1 MAKHRGTSYGALQ
14 TPQQQK
20 VTSGSLPSSSIDG
33 RPVSRGHDDAEVGAC
48 GDQDAPESCRPGD
61 GETWAKVKDF
71 YTRNLGLLFVFL
83 AQGCGACMS
92 VAAKLLINDDSG
104 SFNALHVIFVRM
116 LATAI
121 LGLLY
126 MWWKSVPDAPFGD
139 RSVRGL
145 LVLRGASGFTGLLG
159 LYYSLSYL
167 PLSDATFISFI
178 IPTITAIVCFVFL
191 KEPMTKHETFA
202 GVLAFTGVLLI
213 ARPTFLFGSS
223 SSSSSSPSLD
233 EDPAAAATA
242 ATANVSGDYFF
253 STLAP
258 TPPAVSPTQRTL
270 AIIGGV
276 GGCFCAATSYATIRV
291 IGKRA
296 HSLVSVNYFA
306 MVATVGSAVAI
317 LLHPDLEF
325 VFPDRLRHWLLFLL
339 IGVAGFLLQFLLTEG
354 LQREK
359 AGRATNLIYTQ
370 IVFALVTERII
381 WGTVPSSLSLVGGL
395 LIIVAGIW
403 TTLQKQSGTTVRA
416 ANTANARSSTAQPD
430 EETGLLGA
438 TSTDSDRR
446 T

>member
-1 MAKHRGTSYGALQ
+1 MTKDQGTGYGTLQ
-14 TPQQQK
+14 TAGQQNA
-20 VTSGSLPSSSIDG
+20 TTAGSSPSSSTDG
-33 RPVSRGHDDAEVGAC
+33 RAAGRGHDDGEVGAR
-48 GDQDAPESCRPGD
+48 GAGDAPESSQPRD
-61 GETWAKVKDF
+61 GEEVLAKLKDF

-92 VAAKLLINDDSG
+92 VAAKLLINDASA

-126 MWWKSVPDAPFGD
+126 MWCKSVPDAPFGD

-145 LVLRGASGFTGLLG
+145 LLLRGASGFSGLLG

-213 ARPTFLFGSS
+213 ARPSFLFGSTNSS
-223 SSSSSSPSLD
+223 SSSSSISPNLD
-233 EDPAAAATA
+233 QAALLISRDHTPSPPLPPAA
-242 ATANVSGDYFF
+242 VS
-253 STLAP
+253 A
-258 TPPAVSPTQRTL
+258 TQRTL
-270 AIIGGV
+270 AIMGGV

-325 VFPDRLRHWLLFLL
+325 VFPDRPRHWLLFLL

-370 IVFALVTERII
+370 IVFVLVTERII

-395 LIIVAGIW
+395 LIIVAGVW
-403 TTLQKQSGTTVRA
+403 TTLQKQNATTGSA
-416 ANTANARSSTAQPD
+416 ANVANARSSTAEPD
-430 EETGLLGA
+430 EETGLLGSSSA
-438 TSTDSDRR
+438 GLDRR

>member
-1 MAKHRGTSYGALQ
+1 MTKDQETGYGALQ
-14 TPQQQK
+14 TSQQHEAAGA
-20 VTSGSLPSSSIDG
+20 SPSSSSDG
-33 RPVSRGHDDAEVGAC
+33 RPVSRDHDAEVGAC
-48 GDQDAPESCRPGD
+48 GDQDATESSQTRG
-61 GETWAKVKDF
+61 GEMLAKVKEF

-92 VAAKLLINDDSG
+92 VAAKLLINDESA
-104 SFNALHVIFVRM
+104 SFHALHVIFVRM

-139 RSVRGL
+139 RRVRGL
-145 LVLRGASGFTGLLG
+145 LLLRGASGFSGLLG

-178 IPTITAIVCFVFL
+178 IPAITAIVCFVFL
-191 KEPMTKHETFA
+191 KEPMSKHETFA

-213 ARPTFLFGSS
+213 ARPTFLFGGSHA
-223 SSSSSSPSLD
+223 SLD
-233 EDPAAAATA
+233 EDPAAAASASA
-242 ATANVSGDYFF
+242 ASSVWGGYF
-253 STLAP
+253 SQSAP
-258 TPPAVSPTQRTL
+258 TPPAVTPTQRTL
-270 AIIGGV
+270 AIVGGV

-291 IGKRA
+291 IGRRA

-325 VFPDRLRHWLLFLL
+325 VFPDRPRHWLLFLL
-339 IGVAGFLLQFLLTEG
+339 IGIAGFLLQFLLTEG

-395 LIIVAGIW
+395 LIIVAGVW
-403 TTLQKQSGTTVRA
+403 TTLQKQSTTSDSANA
-416 ANTANARSSTAQPD
+416 ANAGSSTAEPD
-430 EETGLLGA
+430 EETGLLGP
-438 TSTDSDRR
+438 SSRNSEQR

>member
-1 MAKHRGTSYGALQ
+1 MTKDQGTSYGAVQ
-14 TPQQQK
+14 TSQPQK
-20 VTSGSLPSSSIDG
+20 ATAGSSSPSSIDG
-33 RPVSRGHDDAEVGAC
+33 RPVNRGHDAQVGAC
-48 GDQDAPESCRPGD
+48 GDQDAPESNQDGD
-61 GETWAKVKDF
+61 GVSAKLKDF

-83 AQGCGACMS
+83 AQGCGSCMS
-92 VAAKLLINDDSG
+92 VAAKILINDDSAP
-104 SFNALHVIFVRM
+104 FNALHVIFVRM

-145 LVLRGASGFTGLLG
+145 LLLRGASGFSGLLG

-191 KEPMTKHETFA
+191 KEPMTKHEAFA
-202 GVLAFTGVLLI
+202 GVVAFTGVLLI

-223 SSSSSSPSLD
+223 HPNLG
-233 EDPAAAATA
+233 EDPTATTAAAAA
-242 ATANVSGDYFF
+242 LATLGDYF
-253 STLAP
+253 SPSSP
-258 TPPAVSPTQRTL
+258 TPPAVTPMQRTL
-270 AIIGGV
+270 AIVGGV

-306 MVATVGSAVAI
+306 MVATVGSALAI

-325 VFPDRLRHWLLFLL
+325 VFPDRPKHWLLFLL
-339 IGVAGFLLQFLLTEG
+339 IGIAGFLLQFLLTEG

-370 IVFALVTERII
+370 IVFALATERII
-381 WGTVPSSLSLVGGL
+381 WGTVPSSLSLVGGF

-403 TTLQKQSGTTVRA
+403 TTLQKQSTTAGGA
-416 ANTANARSSTAQPD
+416 ANAANARSSEPD
-430 EETGLLGA
+430 EETGLLG
-438 TSTDSDRR
+438 SGSRNSQQR